1 MYDVSAQGVDER
13 MINVH
18 YYYVQLTVRYV
29 NIQQLPNFE
38 MGNFCR
44 NYAFFVVV
52 SSFALSFFALSIDY
66 LLLICLFTP
75 FLF

>member
-1 MYDVSAQGVDER
+1 

-38 MGNFCR
+38 LGNFCR
-44 NYAFFVVV
+44 SCEFFVVV
-52 SSFALSFFALSIDY
+52 WSFALSFFALSIDY
-66 LLLICLFTP
+66 LLLIFLFTP
-75 FLF
+75 FFNFLNTCFL